1 MNRQYLLNKIGNAS
15 PPEKM
20 VIEDQD
26 AYDIIKRMILKHKSC
41 AGDYDR
47 IASDFEASDIY
58 QVCEKIWNFCKKNIA
73 YDEESITRQEVS
85 APQTILRK
93 GHCDCKGY
101 ALFIGGILDA
111 LNRQGWNIKWKYRF
125 ASDDLFNEI
134 PGHVFIVVNDGSNE
148 IWVDPVLSQFNQDHF
163 YPYYIDRKITVPVAV
178 GRCGCASD
186 GSAVGS
192 TYTTGVM
199 ISKVSP
205 ALAAIPV
212 VGWIGAAGG
221 EIIGAFLQI
230 FGSKYNTSTGVR
242 WLTAKFEYYVL
253 GNAGAT
259 SDNHVNENDTANA
272 QKWFT
277 TVLGVPIYD
286 QYRYHALRGTSP
298 TTGRSLNISREQRAL
313 NYLASAPD
321 AVKLGVNFNDAYAAT
336 YPADKFG
343 ENNIDGSFPPGS
355 WKGFTAAPALIE
367 TNQAAQPTVY
377 VDQYGKLTTPA
388 GQPYQATG
396 EHNNL
401 ILLAAGAAIL
411 FIILK

>member
-1 MNRQYLLNKIGNAS
+1 MTRQYLLNKIGRAS

-26 AYDIIKRMILKHKSC
+26 AYDIIKRMVLKHKSC
-41 AGDYDR
+41 ACDYDR
-47 IASDFEASDIY
+47 IASDFDAPDVY
-58 QVCEKIWNFCKKNIA
+58 QVAEKLWNFCKNNIA

-85 APQTILRK
+85 APQTILKK

-101 ALFIGGILDA
+101 ALFIGGVLDA
-111 LNRQGWNIKWKYRF
+111 LSRQGWNIKWKYRF

-134 PGHVFIVVNDGSNE
+134 PGHVFIVINDQGNE
-148 IWVDPVLSQFNQDHF
+148 IWIDPVLGQFNQDHF
-163 YPYYIDRKITVPVAV
+163 FPYYIDKKINVPDAV
-178 GRCGCASD
+178 GRCGYTD
-186 GSAVGS
+186 PVAVGS

-221 EIIGAFLQI
+221 ELIGAFLQI
-230 FGSKYNTSTGVR
+230 FGSRYNTSTDVR

-272 QKWFT
+272 QKWFS

-286 QYRYHALRGTSP
+286 QLRYHALRGTSP
-298 TTGRSLNISREQRAL
+298 QTGRSLNITREQRAM

-336 YPADKFG
+336 YPADQFK
-343 ENNIDGSFPPGS
+343 ENNIDGNVPPGS
-355 WKGFTAAPALIE
+355 WKSFVAAPSLIE
-367 TNQAAQPTVY
+367 TNPAAQPTVY
-377 VDQYGKLTTPA
+377 VDQNGNLTTPSGA
-388 GQPYQATG
+388 PYQATG
-396 EHNNL
+396 THNNL

-411 FIILK
+411 FLILK